1 MGEPVNTEKPFA
13 LVPFLQLNP
22 INKTKSKSGKEKENP
37 GIRIAERKKTKEI
50 NNPKDQKQKKKKDL
64 TD

>member
-13 LVPFLQLNP
+13 LVPFLQLDP

-37 GIRIAERKKTKEI
+37 GIRIAERKKNKR
-50 NNPKDQKQKKKKDL
+50 NQQP
-64 TD
+64 